1 MKTITCVRG
10 SAAMAFPEALNE
22 SGLLLTN
29 AAGLTEDG
37 MTESAW
43 YQENRILLVMNNTPD
58 SLETEVRFPLGA
70 LTVSLNPFEMKF
82 VPV

>member
-1 MKTITCVRG
+1 MSSFKDLRIVDNFYQT
-10 SAAMAFPEALNE
+10 SLFFPMPTVII
-22 SGLLLTN
+22 ST
-29 AAGLTEDG
+29 LTEDG
-37 MTESAW
+37 MTECAW
-43 YQENRILLVMNNTPD
+43 YPESRILLVMNNTPD